1 MVTLR
6 LFPKLDKPIYYFLK
20 GVPGFAGPGLDGPV
34 PGLDV
39 GLPGFLGGVV
49 LPHPMVLTS
58 FFSLWF
64 SIQISP
70 LSSKGASLDR
80 VST

>member
-1 MVTLR
+1 MTLR
-6 LFPKLDKPIYYFLK
+6 LFPKLDNLTYYFLK

-39 GLPGFLGGVV
+39 GLPVFFGGVV

-58 FFSLWF
+58 LF
-64 SIQISP
+64 I
-70 LSSKGASLDR
+70 
-80 VST
+80 

>member
-1 MVTLR
+1 MTLR
-6 LFPKLDKPIYYFLK
+6 LFHKLGNLIYYFLK

-49 LPHPMVLTS
+49 VLPNPIVLTS
-58 FFSLWF
+58 F
-64 SIQISP
+64 
-70 LSSKGASLDR
+70 
-80 VST
+80 